1 MGGITRKR
9 IWTSLFVVPPLFF
22 LIAVGPPIILFLI
35 VLTAM
40 FFGLREF
47 YALALPQSK
56 TTERIVGIGLGLALA
71 VMIFFADIDM
81 PSAYLVLLLLLLSL
95 LFMITS
101 QDLSSAVSKMGVT
114 LFGILYIAFLL
125 SHISL
130 IRNMDSGNRWT
141 LFLIATVWGG
151 DIFAFVIGSQ
161 IGKHKLYPKISP
173 KKTVEGLAGA
183 ILGSVLIGLLFK
195 ALFLPQLG
203 PGICVMLGVGMGFL
217 GQLGDFSESMLKRS
231 AQVKDSGSLLPGH
244 GGILDRLDSFLFAA
258 PFLYHALLHL
268 VKETP

>member
-1 MGGITRKR
+1 
-9 IWTSLFVVPPLFF
+9 
-22 LIAVGPPIILFLI
+22 LIAVGPPVILFLI
-35 VLTAM
+35 VFAAT

-56 TTERIVGIGLGLALA
+56 GTERIVGVGLGLALTA
-71 VMIFFADIDM
+71 AIFWAGSDL
-81 PSAYLVLLLLLLSL
+81 PSTFLVLLLLLLCL
-95 LFMITS
+95 LFMVTS

-130 IRNMDSGNRWT
+130 IRKMDAGNRWT

-151 DIFAFVIGSQ
+151 DIFAFVIGSR
-161 IGKHKLYPKISP
+161 IGRHKLYPKISP

-183 ILGSVLIGLLFK
+183 LLGSVGIGLLFK
-195 ALFLPQLG
+195 VLFLPQLD
-203 PGICVMLGVGMGFL
+203 PGICVMLGLGTGFL

-244 GGILDRLDSFLFAA
+244 GGILDRLDSFLFAS
-258 PFLYHALLHL
+258 PFLYHALVHL

>member
-1 MGGITRKR
+1 MGGITKKK
-9 IWTSLFVVPPLFF
+9 IWTSLWVVPPLFF
-22 LIAVGPPIILFLI
+22 LIAVGPPVILFLI
-35 VLTAM
+35 VFVAT

-47 YALALPQSK
+47 YELALPQSK
-56 TTERIVGIGLGLALA
+56 GTERIIGIGLGLALA
-71 VMIFFADIDM
+71 LSIFCAGIAM
-81 PSAYLVLLLLLLSL
+81 PSTYLVLLLLFLSL

-101 QDLSSAVSKMGVT
+101 QDLSTAISKMGLT

-130 IRNMDSGNRWT
+130 IRNMASGNRWA
-141 LFLIATVWGG
+141 LFLIATVWAG
-151 DIFAFVIGSQ
+151 DIAAFAIGSL

-173 KKTVEGLAGA
+173 KKTVEGLMGA
-183 ILGSVLIGLLFK
+183 LMGSVLMGLLFK
-195 ALFLPQLG
+195 AFFLPQLT
-203 PGICVMLGVGMGFL
+203 PGICVILGLGMGFL

-231 AQVKDSGSLLPGH
+231 AQVKDSGSMIPGH

-258 PFLYHALLHL
+258 PFLYYALLHL